1 MNRLHRAP
9 MAALAASIGLIAVYL
24 AFGGAS
30 FTPAPVND
38 PCQPRDVTLT
48 QQRDLFEGIALS
60 ALDGAACDLQ
70 VTREQLTLA
79 LASQEATQQFAA
91 QRGIGESDVE
101 DAVRAGLVRAVD
113 DQAAAGNVD
122 GFEEAALRTIAENVP
137 VGTLIGAL
145 NSLPGDNSIQSLLGK
160 LGSLQDL
167 GLPGLPSIDDLRGLL
182 GG

>member
-1 MNRLHRAP
+1 MLKAP
-9 MAALAASIGLIAVYL
+9 IAAIAASIGLIAVYL

-30 FTPAPVND
+30 FKPAPVND
-38 PCQPRDVTLT
+38 PCQPRDVALT
-48 QQRDLFEGIALS
+48 QERGLFEGIALS

-79 LASQEATQQFAA
+79 LATQEATQQFAE
-91 QRGIGESDVE
+91 QRGLAESDVE

-113 DQAAAGNVD
+113 DQAAAGKVD
-122 GFEEAALRTIAENVP
+122 GLEETALRAIAENAP

-145 NSLPGDNSIQSLLGK
+145 KSLPGDNSIQSLLGK
-160 LGSLQDL
+160 LGSLQNLD
-167 GLPGLPSIDDLRGLL
+167 LPGLPSVEELRSLL